1 MKTPFRSRSWT
12 VAAVVTTLAASP
24 AMADD
29 EVRYRCDRGA
39 QCSRSTLEGGA
50 SCHAQCSG
58 GSCSCVTTGACKGG
72 TCAELAPPYEL
83 RKTAQ
88 EIGKAAPTA
97 GRFLEVLAV
106 AGKIQPGSVVD
117 GAVGGHRV
125 QEPLYRFQGDVTA
138 DGDRL
143 LLELRIEGAKRP
155 ARTIRIEARDGGCE
169 GTAEVFLPDGSV
181 TKETW

>member
-1 MKTPFRSRSWT
+1 MKVPFPTCSWA
-12 VAAVVTTLAASP
+12 VAAVVTALAVPP
-24 AMADD
+24 AAAAD

-39 QCSRSTLEGGA
+39 QCSRSAQEGGA

-58 GSCSCVTTGACKGG
+58 GSCACVITGACEGG
-72 TCAELAPPYEL
+72 ACAELAPPYEL

-88 EIGKAAPTA
+88 EIGKAAPMA
-97 GRFLEVLAV
+97 GRFLEILAL

-117 GAVGGHRV
+117 GAVGGHRAE
-125 QEPLYRFQGDVTA
+125 EPRYRFQGDVTV

-143 LLELRIEGAKRP
+143 LVDLRLEGPKRP

-169 GTAEVFLPDGSV
+169 GTAEVSLPDGSV